1 MLKKI
6 VYMLLVFAVALI
18 LNGCDSGAYSAEKR
32 FWHASKAYNKL
43 MKASEKATQV
53 DYQKVI
59 DSFREI
65 TIRYPMW
72 LNSAQA
78 QFNIGQLY
86 AMQGNL
92 SKAKDEFGVILKDH
106 SGNVDM
112 CARGLFMIALIHERE
127 DNWPKAREA
136 LDKITDSYP
145 DTDTAFQVPIH
156 IAEYYKIKG
165 RNAEAEAAYSAALD
179 KYKKAIKDNPKT
191 YGAIVTVDLIVT
203 CYVDQEKWNEALD
216 YLSGLVSD
224 YSDTLLAPKAMFIKG
239 AIYEQKLSQPDKAR
253 ELYREIMQKY
263 SKTPFAKAAQQQ
275 IEGLNKPKK

>member
-1 MLKKI
+1 MLP
-6 VYMLLVFAVALI
+6 VFIAVLI
-18 LNGCDSGAYSAEKR
+18 INGCDSGTYSAEKR

-43 MKASEKATQV
+43 IKAPEKATQV
-53 DYQKVI
+53 DYRKVI

-86 AMQGNL
+86 AMQENL
-92 SKAKDEFGVILKDH
+92 SKAKDEFGVILKDY

-112 CARGLFMIALIHERE
+112 CARSLFMTALIHERE
-127 DNWPKAREA
+127 DSWPKAREA
-136 LDKITDSYP
+136 LDKITGSYP
-145 DTDTAFQVPIH
+145 DTGTAFQVPIH

-165 RNAEAEAAYSAALD
+165 RNAEAEAAYAAALD
-179 KYKKAIKDNPKT
+179 KYKKVIKDNPKT
-191 YGAIVTVDLIVT
+191 YGAVITVDLIVT

-216 YLSGLVSD
+216 YLSGLVND

-239 AIYEQKLSQPDKAR
+239 AIYEQKLSRPDKAR

-263 SKTPFAKAAQQQ
+263 SKTPFAKAAQKQ
-275 IEGLNKPKK
+275 IEDLDKPKK